1 MAKQIVI
8 EVNGGMSCEVYC
20 DDPDF
25 EVVLIDWDTSSF
37 ELGDRF
43 VHEVEDGQTVLVVP
57 EYPTTRTTK
66 LSEQTLT
73 ALQRAGLHKPMPDLT
88 PTEEPQEAT

>member
-20 DDPDF
+20 DDPEL

-37 ELGDRF
+37 ELGDHY
-43 VHEVEDGQTVLVVP
+43 VHEVEEGQAVLVVP
-57 EYPTTRTTK
+57 EYPTTRTSK
-66 LSEQTLT
+66 LPDQTLN
-73 ALQRAGLHKPMPDLT
+73 ALQRAGLHKPMLGLT
-88 PTEEPQEAT
+88 PTEEPQEAK

>member
-1 MAKQIVI
+1 MVKQIVI

-37 ELGDRF
+37 ERGDHF

-57 EYPTTRTTK
+57 EYPTIRTKKLPDQTRC
-66 LSEQTLT
+66 
-73 ALQRAGLHKPMPDLT
+73 ALERAGILN
-88 PTEEPQEAT
+88 PTIGDTD

>member
-8 EVNGGMSCEVYC
+8 EVNGGLSCEVYC

-25 EVVLIDWDTSSF
+25 KVVLIDWDTSGF
-37 ELGDRF
+37 DLGDHF
-43 VHEVEDGQTVLVVP
+43 VHEVEEGQAVLVVP

-73 ALQRAGLHKPMPDLT
+73 ALQRAGLHKRMLGLT
-88 PTEEPQEAT
+88 PTEAPQEAT